1 MKKAIA
7 ILLAAVLLLALPMSA
22 MAAASYDI
30 LKIVFEGNIFE
41 QLPAL
46 GNAAEAGKTTDYA
59 AGTTLVGF
67 DMVDDTILLTGQDVG
82 GDQMAC
88 RWDGLE
94 SNVVLAYATVFCM
107 SYEKLV
113 ELIGGELQL
122 EIRLVAGEDP
132 FVVDSKADADL
143 FVDAVTQS
151 LDS

>member
-1 MKKAIA
+1 MKKTIA
-7 ILLAAVLLLALPMSA
+7 VLLAAMLLLALPMSA

-41 QLPAL
+41 DLPSL
-46 GNAAEAGKTTDYA
+46 GNAAEAGKTTDYE
-59 AGTTLVGF
+59 AGTSLIEF
-67 DMVDDTILLTGQDVG
+67 DMVNNTITLTGQDVG

-94 SNVVLAYATVFCM
+94 EGVTLAYATVFCM
-107 SYEKLV
+107 TYEKLV
-113 ELIGGELQL
+113 ELIDGDLQMQIL
-122 EIRLVAGEDP
+122 LVADADP
-132 FVVDSKADADL
+132 YLVDSKADADL